1 VNLPSAL
8 PEHDYLEDLEPL
20 GWLHTQPNEVPQLPP
35 NDVCMHARILESN
48 KSWDGEKCV
57 ILTCSFT
64 PGSCSLT
71 AYKLTPG
78 GYEWGRNNKDTG
90 SNPQAGA
97 YTRPLLS
104 STWAMC
110 DTQKHPKPPKDL
122 PERAT
127 QPLRAR
133 PIPHKALKL
142 S

>member
-90 SNPQAGA
+90 SNPQAGVRA
-97 YTRPLLS
+97 HALREGADAAVRPLPGLLHGRALHS
-104 STWAMC
+104 STF
-110 DTQKHPKPPKDL
+110 HL
-122 PERAT
+122 NLGRF
-127 QPLRAR
+127 
-133 PIPHKALKL
+133 
-142 S
+142 